1 MGFRNINIILNK
13 SWKIFLPGGLRSSS
27 WSFLILLLLSGRLNL
42 LESVLFDIEEVELF
56 ELLELDELEFPFTV
70 LVVSLSNLT
79 SHFFAAVWQTT
90 PPPVKK
96 TKMFL
101 KKAINV
107 LKNA

>member
-1 MGFRNINIILNK
+1 MVTKYHIGLF
-13 SWKIFLPGGLRSSS
+13 FLPGGLRSSS

-42 LESVLFDIEEVELF
+42 LESVLFDIVELF

-70 LVVSLSNLT
+70 LVASLSNLT

-96 TKMFL
+96 ECIFRLFIYFKTIFQ
-101 KKAINV
+101 IQN
-107 LKNA
+107 N